1 MVFLLIPL
9 SCIAHVVCGFLF
21 GNQQQWPAAELL
33 VISAALIALL
43 RMFFA
48 ARPLR
53 GWLFTLNAAGWLI
66 AAGFLWWTQIYSS
79 YPQMTTR
86 VKTGVKISGF
96 LDQGGSDQSTN
107 DSQPDSAAGVPAPAK
122 DAQKIQLPALQEE
135 EIFLDAS
142 GKSFQLLPV
151 PVTAKQS
158 KSVAVSPKINA
169 SSNYNPTP
177 VSQQSSATLLV
188 FFRGWW

>member
-1 MVFLLIPL
+1 VVFLLIPL
-9 SCIAHVVCGFLF
+9 SCIAHVGCGFLF

-53 GWLFTLNAAGWLI
+53 GWLFILNAAGWLI
-66 AAGFLWWTQIYSS
+66 ALGFLWWTQIYSS
-79 YPQMTTR
+79 YPKMAAR
-86 VKTGVKISGF
+86 VKTGETVSGF
-96 LDQGGSDQSTN
+96 LNKVRPDQSTN
-107 DSQPDSAAGVPAPAK
+107 DSQSDSGNGLPAAVNDEVIIDLA
-122 DAQKIQLPALQEE
+122 ALQEE

-142 GKSFQLLPV
+142 GKSFQLLPT
-151 PVTAKQS
+151 PITAKQS
-158 KSVAVSPKINA
+158 ESVVISPKTNA
-169 SSNYNPTP
+169 SSNYKPTP
-177 VSQQSSATLLV
+177 VLQQSSASLLV